1 MFTLYH
7 HGSSV
12 CAAKVRFA
20 MAEKG
25 LDWEGVYIDILKGEQ
40 FNPDY
45 MKLNPKAVVP
55 TLTHDDT
62 VIVDSTVIVEYLDQ
76 IAPDTSVHPTDPAQ
90 RAQARY
96 WTKAVDEDLHPACG
110 AVTFVCSH
118 RHTVLK
124 NLGADGVKK
133 FLEATPAMSVT
144 SNWKD
149 LKDGYTRY
157 GFDAPGAAE
166 KVKLY
171 DSYLAKMEAA
181 LDGRP
186 EGGLE
191 GGNDRGNNWLVG
203 NAFSIADIAMTPYV
217 NRLAMMSMRGM
228 WENGRLPN
236 VEKWF
241 ARIEALPN
249 FKTCLIDW
257 VPEDLTNDLRDNGAQ
272 SWPDIAK
279 ILEIEI

>member
-25 LDWEGVYIDILKGEQ
+25 LGWDGVYIDILKGEQ
-40 FNPDY
+40 FTPEY
-45 MKLNPKAVVP
+45 LAINPKGVVP
-55 TLTHDDT
+55 TLVHDQT
-62 VIVDSTVIVEYLDQ
+62 VILDSTVIIEYLDQ
-76 IAPDTSVHPTDPAQ
+76 IAPETSVHPTDPWE

-124 NLGADGVKK
+124 NLGEQGVKD
-133 FLEATPAMSVT
+133 FLASTPPFSVT
-144 SNWKD
+144 SDWKSQ
-149 LKDGYTRY
+149 KDSFTRY
-157 GFDAPGAAE
+157 GFEAPGAAE
-166 KVKLY
+166 KVRLY
-171 DSYLAKMEAA
+171 DRYLQKMEEA
-181 LDGRP
+181 LS
-186 EGGLE
+186 
-191 GGNDRGNNWLVG
+191 GGNDWLVG
-203 NAFSIADIAMTPYV
+203 DKFSIADIAMTPYV

-249 FKTCLIDW
+249 FRKCLIDW
-257 VPEDLTNDLRDNGAQ
+257 VPEDLTNDLRENGAM
-272 SWPDIAK
+272 SWPEVAR
-279 ILEIEI
+279 ILEIET